1 MEDVLEWF
9 SASRAGK
16 ACLTVL
22 LAATPHCSPTLF
34 WQPVG
39 QIWVMG
45 GLTNAQALLPLGS
58 GGIVEVTAGGHCG
71 LRDQQRMGSLT
82 GLCLSFLV
90 ASSCLKNSNKKRWP
104 G

>member
-9 SASRAGK
+9 SASRARK

-45 GLTNAQALLPLGS
+45 GLTNAQGLFLWVPVELWRS
-58 GGIVEVTAGGHCG
+58 SQEVIVG
-71 LRDQQRMGSLT
+71 
-82 GLCLSFLV
+82 
-90 ASSCLKNSNKKRWP
+90 
-104 G
+104 